1 MTHLRTLR
9 SGRTLFS
16 LNGFA
21 HPPNIGQAGFQRV
34 WHGSMLKRFHC
45 RALSPAEEIMP
56 TYRAYLIDKDN
67 RIRTFKTI
75 DAESDEEA
83 LAAAEEFLNGHD
95 VEVWLRDRMV
105 GRLSTR
111 A

>member
-1 MTHLRTLR
+1 M
-9 SGRTLFS
+9 
-16 LNGFA
+16 
-21 HPPNIGQAGFQRV
+21 GQGGFQRFSN
-34 WHGSMLKRFHC
+34 GSMLKRFHC

-67 RIRTFKTI
+67 RIRSFKTI
-75 DAESDEEA
+75 DAESDEAA
-83 LAAAEEFLNGHD
+83 LAAAEEFLDGHD
-95 VEVWLRDRMV
+95 VEVWLLDRMV